1 MASSSSRLS
10 TPNPG
15 GEPGALG
22 PPSPCQQQQPH
33 SSSSLAVV
41 NGGSSSHSPSPSPH
55 SSTLNVSGGGNGGLA
70 SHSNPNIG
78 LAPPPTAS
86 SASRKGSSVSFN
98 HNPPRHPSR
107 EALAELRAN
116 SAGSGSDS
124 HSGSPV
130 AAPGGDARKSK
141 KFLNQWKQESVE
153 KKRRPFQTELK
164 LFFSIV

>member
-22 PPSPCQQQQPH
+22 PPSPCQQQHQPH

-78 LAPPPTAS
+78 LAPPSS

-153 KKRRPFQTELK
+153 NNGGHFRLN
-164 LFFSIV
+164 